1 MMMVRLQALFQN
13 RNNSANRSCDRSAR
27 VRCEPLCLVLL
38 LFGVVLLCLGL
49 AFLPILL
56 FALSFLDLLLNM
68 KPRPELQVCS
78 FLPFLSCFSSCFFL
92 SALICRPSNTPV
104 LHAFQ
109 RSLPHEP
116 ARTARPDDS
125 KRASAFLFV
134 SATKLQEVCR
144 GSQALRGLGVETM
157 FEVGDSGGS
166 LPPGKQGEGKSY
178 IYIYI
183 YIGESLPKESPLF
196 R

>member
-1 MMMVRLQALFQN
+1 MDPHLIQQSLSFLHLEAACHAFFDILLF
-13 RNNSANRSCDRSAR
+13 
-27 VRCEPLCLVLL
+27 CLVLL

-157 FEVGDSGGS
+157 FEVGESGGS
-166 LPPGKQGEGKSY
+166 LPPGKQGEGKA
-178 IYIYI
+178 YIYI